1 MSKYNEMILDVLSK
15 TKIKSTNE
23 VLDELQRKADKIISW
38 HLVYRVLMD
47 LANENK
53 IERLESKAGFFWR
66 RK

>member
-1 MSKYNEMILDVLSK
+1 MILDVLSK